1 MISLSAVRLFV
12 RVADFGSIAS
22 AARELRIAP
31 SVASRQ
37 IAALERWFGTKLL
50 LRTTRQVSL
59 TQAGSTFL
67 EWARSTDASLEEL
80 RDDLGAMQHRPSGII
95 RLSCND
101 YAATALLP
109 PVLARFCHDYPE
121 VRVQLTTSN
130 DPAALLRE
138 GCELAMHA
146 GRAPDVDVICRRV
159 LSYRRRLCAAPAYL
173 EHRGTPTIIADLAAH
188 NCITHT
194 HGERNSWSF
203 VQGGGIVS
211 QAIQPYIECDNFQSI
226 IRFVIAGLGI
236 ARLADG
242 ILTSAMEQNRLVEVL
257 PHHPCVYADGGQPGT
272 WLLFPTKHLLFR
284 TRLLADYIAA
294 HLERVGNGAQLELG
308 QS

>member
-203 VQGGGIVS
+203 LQGRGYRQSGYPALYRMRQLPIHHSLRDCRAWHRAAGRRYPDISDGAEPAGRGAAASPMRLRRRGTAGNLAAFPYQAPIVPNPVAGGLHRGAS
-211 QAIQPYIECDNFQSI
+211 G
-226 IRFVIAGLGI
+226 AGWQ
-236 ARLADG
+236 RR
-242 ILTSAMEQNRLVEVL
+242 SA
-257 PHHPCVYADGGQPGT
+257 
-272 WLLFPTKHLLFR
+272 
-284 TRLLADYIAA
+284 
-294 HLERVGNGAQLELG
+294 
-308 QS
+308 